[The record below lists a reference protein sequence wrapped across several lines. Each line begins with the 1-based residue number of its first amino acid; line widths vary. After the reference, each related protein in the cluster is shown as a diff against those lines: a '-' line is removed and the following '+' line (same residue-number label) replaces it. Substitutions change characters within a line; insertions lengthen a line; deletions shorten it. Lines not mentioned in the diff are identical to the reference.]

1 MKHIRTITPVR
12 ASALSDFW
20 SALMRAFGQFVED
33 KKAELNL

>member
-1 MKHIRTITPVR
+1 MKHIRPITPVR

-20 SALMRAFGQFVED
+20 ASINRAFGQYFED